1 MYEWQRYEIKIT
13 RGDMATGES
22 IQVASPESCLQL
34 FQQHAKEMDQESF
47 WVIAL
52 DHNNQCLGVQELYRG
67 TVSGMPL
74 RVGEILRLPI
84 LTQSTGIIVVHNH
97 PTGCTDESDYDV
109 HLTRDLYKAC
119 ELLDVELLDHLI
131 VTGDGN
137 VTSLRKSLRDTDEPL
152 WVNEAQNEVR
162 TIQEI
167 FA

>member
-13 RGDMATGES
+13 RGDMATGEP

-34 FQQHAKEMDQESF
+34 FQQHAKKSDQESF

-67 TVSGMPL
+67 TVSGAPI
-74 RVGEILRLPI
+74 RVAEVLRLPI
-84 LTQSTGIIVVHNH
+84 ITQSTGIIVVHNH
-97 PTGCTDESDYDV
+97 PTGCTDESNFDV
-109 HLTRDLYKAC
+109 DITRELYKAG
-119 ELLDVELLDHLI
+119 ELFNVELLDHLI

-137 VTSLRKSLRDTDEPL
+137 VTSLRKSLRDTDEPI
-152 WVNEAQNEVR
+152 WVNETQNEVR
-162 TIQEI
+162 EIQEI